1 MNRLETFRPG
11 PATAYGLLVTAAFLW
26 AAGTVVARGVHADIP
41 PMGLTFWRAVL
52 ALAILTPFALPALR
66 QNRGILKKHI
76 GLLVFLGV
84 MQTVGQAFIL
94 LAVNYTTAINATLVN
109 ASQPALTAVLA
120 WLVMRDRVNGWQILG
135 IVLALVGVGVMVV
148 KADLQILQAMDFN
161 IGDVLVIV
169 AVISWGIYAISLHRV
184 PPELGLTTILFFVLA
199 TGAVGMIPVYAF
211 ETFFIRPMPF
221 TGEAVLVVVILGFL
235 ISLLSI
241 FFWNAGLREVGP
253 NRASV
258 FINLIPVFGAGLA
271 IIFLD
276 ERLYAYHVAGAALV
290 MVGITTVILKRRGG
304 S

>member
-1 MNRLETFRPG
+1 
-11 PATAYGLLVTAAFLW
+11 
-26 AAGTVVARGVHADIP
+26 
-41 PMGLTFWRAVL
+41 
-52 ALAILTPFALPALR
+52 
-66 QNRGILKKHI
+66 
-76 GLLVFLGV
+76 
-84 MQTVGQAFIL
+84 
-94 LAVNYTTAINATLVN
+94 
-109 ASQPALTAVLA
+109 
-120 WLVMRDRVNGWQILG
+120 
-135 IVLALVGVGVMVV
+135 
-148 KADLQILQAMDFN
+148 
-161 IGDVLVIV
+161 
-169 AVISWGIYAISLHRV
+169 
-184 PPELGLTTILFFVLA
+184 
-199 TGAVGMIPVYAF
+199 MIPVYAF